1 MKKILCN
8 LLLLWLV
15 AFSCYAQNHVVK
27 GRVTD
32 ERGDP
37 LPGVT
42 VSLKGGSAR
51 TATSQDGTYSLNIP
65 PKTQPVVLVY
75 SFIGYQTKELD
86 AKGLLTLD
94 VKMDITVTKDLSE
107 IVVTAL
113 NIPREKKSLGYAMQG
128 VNVNDMTEA
137 RATNITDLLD
147 GKVAGLQIT
156 TSGQPTGST
165 RVLLRGPGSITGNN
179 QPLWVVDGVPI
190 DNNDS
195 NGQVG
200 NLDYGNNAADL
211 NPDDI
216 ESVQVLKGPNAA
228 ALYGSKAANG
238 AILVT
243 TKKGKKNAGWGLS
256 YNGNYMLSQVLQF
269 PDYQYEYGEGGS
281 GRFSGTLVGPPGQG
295 IIQAGTGGGRN
306 WGGPLF
312 GEPYLAV
319 NGQQI
324 TYSPQE
330 GVVNSLFQKG
340 YQSSQNVA
348 LSNADDKSAVRF
360 SYTRGDATD
369 VIQKQ
374 NQVRKNNF
382 QLNISRDFTPRIRIE
397 SRIQY
402 IQETVT
408 NRTYRNEDPANPFN
422 YFNQAVLSIPLSSL
436 IPWKAANGNAFN
448 AGGQSNIE
456 NPYWDINENGN
467 QDTHNNIIGGV
478 TATIKILDGL
488 SFRAQ
493 ESGNMYWGNRYTFIQ
508 KGSLS
513 NINGQYSEFQ
523 QNNRIWNSEGLFSYN
538 KRLHNFSI
546 VANLGGNLRYT
557 NYYNTS
563 ATTNQLLVH
572 DVRALSNNASV
583 ITANE
588 NFLKSRVNSV
598 YGLASIGYKDFL
610 YVEATGRNDWSSTLP
625 PKNAS
630 FFYPSVS
637 GSFVFTELWK
647 DIPKSILSFGKLR
660 ASIAKV
666 GNDTSPFNLYNS
678 FITSGVFN
686 GVSFLSFESQLKN
699 SNLKPEQTTS
709 TEIGLELHFLNNRLT
724 LDGDVYKSKTV
735 NQLLTPNTPAEFG
748 FSSQVINAGEVQN
761 KGIELTLSGTPIKTK
776 DFNWDAVYNFSLNR
790 NKVVSLTNGITSV
803 LLGRT
808 GTVFNYAEVGK
819 PLGVLRGEDQVY
831 DAKGNAIIDPA
842 KGIPIY
848 TSQLTNNTP
857 VVIGYASPK
866 AIMSF
871 GSTFRYKQFSFNF
884 LASARIGG
892 SLYSGTN
899 SRNFTSGGAAATL
912 VGRDEWLFSDG
923 VLGEND
929 NERKGITSILNKP
942 YPNGGRVQGAI
953 WSGYFPLTDASGKLV
968 FDANGNYIA
977 DLTRPNNIYISPQTY
992 WQQTGH
998 VSHLYTYDAS
1008 YVKLSQVI
1016 LTYALPSRWL
1026 RGSVFR
1032 SAQISAAGRNIWT
1045 IFQKTP
1051 KGIDPESAAFSGNAQ
1066 GIEQGGSLPYATY
1079 GIDFK
1084 VSL

>member
-1 MKKILCN
+1 M
-8 LLLLWLV
+8 WLV
-15 AFSCYAQNHVVK
+15 ALSCYAQNHVVK

-32 ERGDP
+32 ERDQP

-42 VSLKGGSAR
+42 VTLKGTSVRA
-51 TATSQDGTYSLNIP
+51 ATNQDGGYSINIP
-65 PKTQPVVLVY
+65 ANASSEVLAF
-75 SFIGYQTKELD
+75 SFIGYQTKELNV
-86 AKGLLTLD
+86 KGLVTIN
-94 VKMDITVTKDLSE
+94 VKMDVSISKDLTE
-107 IVVTAL
+107 VVVTAL
-113 NIPREKKSLGYAMQG
+113 NIPREKKALGYSSQG
-128 VNVNDMTEA
+128 VNVDDLTEA

-147 GKVAGLQIT
+147 GKIAGLQIT

-165 RVLLRGPGSITGNN
+165 RVLLRGAGSITGNN

-216 ESVQVLKGPNAA
+216 ESIQVLKGPNAA

-243 TKKGKKNAGWGLS
+243 TKKGKKNSGWGLS

-269 PDYQYEYGEGGS
+269 PDYQYEYGEGS
-281 GRFSGTLVGPPGQG
+281 NGRFSGTLVGPPGAG
-295 IIQAGTGGGRN
+295 VIQAGTGGGRN

-312 GEPYLAV
+312 NDPYLAV
-319 NGQQI
+319 NGQPI
-324 TYSPQE
+324 TYSSQE
-330 GVVNSLFQKG
+330 GAVSALFKKG
-340 YQSSQNVA
+340 YQSSQNFA
-348 LSNADDKSAVRF
+348 FSNADDKSSVRF

-369 VIQKQ
+369 VIQNQ

-382 QLNISRDFTPRIRIE
+382 QLNISRDFTPRIKIE
-397 SRIQY
+397 SRLQY

-436 IPWKAANGNAFN
+436 IPWKDANGNAFN
-448 AGGQSNIE
+448 AGGQANIE

-478 TATIKILDGL
+478 TATIKIVKGL
-488 SFRAQ
+488 NFRAQ
-493 ESGNMYWGNRYTFIQ
+493 ESGNLYWGNRYTFIQ

-513 NINGQYSEFQ
+513 NVNGQYSEFQ
-523 QNNRIWNSEGLFSYN
+523 QNNRIWNSEGLFTYN
-538 KRLHNFSI
+538 SRFKDFSI
-546 VANLGGNLRYT
+546 SANFGGNLRYT
-557 NYYNTS
+557 NYYNTQ

-572 DVRALSNNASV
+572 DVRALSNNGSV

-588 NFLKSRVNSV
+588 SFSRSQVNSL
-598 YGLASIGYKDFL
+598 YGLASVGYKDFL
-610 YVEATGRNDWSSTLP
+610 YVDVTGRNDWSSTLP
-625 PKNAS
+625 PENAS

-647 DIPKSILSFGKLR
+647 NIPKSILTFGKLR

-666 GNDTSPFNLYNS
+666 GNDTNPFNLYNS
-678 FITSGVFN
+678 FGSSGVFN
-686 GVSFLSFESQLKN
+686 GVSYLSFETQLKN

-709 TEIGLELHFLNNRLT
+709 TELGLELHFLNNRLS
-724 LDGDVYKSKTV
+724 LDGDVYRSKTV
-735 NQLLTPNTPAEFG
+735 NQLLTPNTPPEYG
-748 FSSQVINAGEVQN
+748 FSSQVINAGEVEN
-761 KGIELTLSGTPIKTK
+761 KGIELTLTGTPIKTK
-776 DFNWDAVYNFSLNR
+776 NFSWDAVYNFSLNR
-790 NKVVSLTNGITSV
+790 NKVVSLTSGVSSV

-808 GTVFNYAEVGK
+808 GSVFNYAEVGQ
-819 PLGVLRGEDQVY
+819 PLGVLRGENQVY
-831 DAKGNAIIDPA
+831 DANGNAIIDPT

-848 TSQLTNNTP
+848 TSQLANNSP
-857 VVIGYASPK
+857 VIIGYASPR
-866 AIMSF
+866 ALMSF
-871 GSTFRYKQFSFNF
+871 GSTVRYKQFSLNF
-884 LASARIGG
+884 LASSRIGG
-892 SLYSGTN
+892 QLYSGTN
-899 SRNFTSGGAAATL
+899 NRNFTSGGAAATL
-912 VGRDEWLFSDG
+912 NGRADWLFSDG

-942 YPNGGRVQGAI
+942 YPNYGRTQGALYQ
-953 WSGYFPLTDASGKLV
+953 GYFPLVDGSGKPI

-977 DLTRPNNIYISPQTY
+977 DLTKPNNIYISPQTY

-998 VSHLYTYDAS
+998 ISHLYTYDAS

-1016 LTYALPSRWL
+1016 LTYQLPSQWL
-1026 RGSVFR
+1026 RKSVFR
-1032 SAQISAAGRNIWT
+1032 TAQISAVGRNVWT

-1079 GIDFK
+1079 GIDLK

>member
-1 MKKILCN
+1 M
-8 LLLLWLV
+8 WLV
-15 AFSCYAQNHVVK
+15 ALSCYAQNHVVK

-32 ERGDP
+32 ERDQP

-42 VSLKGGSAR
+42 VTLKGTSVRA
-51 TATSQDGTYSLNIP
+51 ATNQDGGYSINIP
-65 PKTQPVVLVY
+65 ANASSEVLAF
-75 SFIGYQTKELD
+75 SFIGYQTKELNV
-86 AKGLLTLD
+86 KGLVTIN
-94 VKMDITVTKDLSE
+94 VKMDVSISKDLTE
-107 IVVTAL
+107 VVVTAL
-113 NIPREKKSLGYAMQG
+113 NIPREKKALGYSSQG
-128 VNVNDMTEA
+128 VNVDDLTEA

-147 GKVAGLQIT
+147 GKIAGLQIT

-165 RVLLRGPGSITGNN
+165 RVLLRGAGSITGNN

-216 ESVQVLKGPNAA
+216 ESIQVLKGPNAA

-243 TKKGKKNAGWGLS
+243 TKKGKKNSGWGLS

-269 PDYQYEYGEGGS
+269 PDYQYEYGEGS
-281 GRFSGTLVGPPGQG
+281 NGRFSGTLVGPPGAG
-295 IIQAGTGGGRN
+295 VIQAGTGGGRN

-312 GEPYLAV
+312 NDPYLAV
-319 NGQQI
+319 NGQPI
-324 TYSPQE
+324 TYSSQE
-330 GVVNSLFQKG
+330 GAVSALFKKG
-340 YQSSQNVA
+340 YQSSQNFA
-348 LSNADDKSAVRF
+348 FSNADDKSSVRF

-369 VIQKQ
+369 VIQNQ

-382 QLNISRDFTPRIRIE
+382 QLNISRDFTPKIKIE
-397 SRIQY
+397 SRLQY

-436 IPWKAANGNAFN
+436 IPWKDANGNAFN
-448 AGGQSNIE
+448 AGGQANIE

-478 TATIKILDGL
+478 TATIKIVKGL
-488 SFRAQ
+488 NFRAQ
-493 ESGNMYWGNRYTFIQ
+493 ESGNLYWGNRYTFIQ

-513 NINGQYSEFQ
+513 NVNGQYSEFQ
-523 QNNRIWNSEGLFSYN
+523 QNNRIWNSEGLFTYN
-538 KRLHNFSI
+538 SRFKDFSI
-546 VANLGGNLRYT
+546 SANFGGNLRYT
-557 NYYNTS
+557 NYYNTQ

-572 DVRALSNNASV
+572 DVRALSNNGSV

-588 NFLKSRVNSV
+588 SFSRSQVNSL
-598 YGLASIGYKDFL
+598 YGLASVGYKDFL
-610 YVEATGRNDWSSTLP
+610 YVDVTGRNDWSSTLP
-625 PKNAS
+625 PENAS

-647 DIPKSILSFGKLR
+647 NIPKSILTFGKLR

-666 GNDTSPFNLYNS
+666 GNDTNPFNLYNS
-678 FITSGVFN
+678 FVSSGVFN
-686 GVSFLSFESQLKN
+686 GVSYLSFETQLKN

-709 TEIGLELHFLNNRLT
+709 TELGLELHFLNNRLS
-724 LDGDVYKSKTV
+724 LDGDVYRSKTV
-735 NQLLTPNTPAEFG
+735 NQLLTPNTPPEYG
-748 FSSQVINAGEVQN
+748 FSSQVINAGEVEN
-761 KGIELTLSGTPIKTK
+761 KGIELTLTGTPIKTK
-776 DFNWDAVYNFSLNR
+776 NFSWDAVYNFSLNR
-790 NKVVSLTNGITSV
+790 NKVVSLTSGVSSV

-808 GTVFNYAEVGK
+808 GSVFNYAEVGQ
-819 PLGVLRGEDQVY
+819 PLGVLRGENQVY
-831 DAKGNAIIDPA
+831 DANGNAIIDPT

-848 TSQLTNNTP
+848 TSQLANNSP
-857 VVIGYASPK
+857 VIIGYASPR
-866 AIMSF
+866 ALMSF
-871 GSTFRYKQFSFNF
+871 GSTVRYKQFSLNF
-884 LASARIGG
+884 LASSRIGG
-892 SLYSGTN
+892 QLYSGTN
-899 SRNFTSGGAAATL
+899 NRNFTSGGAAATL
-912 VGRDEWLFSDG
+912 NGRADWLFSDG

-942 YPNGGRVQGAI
+942 YPNYGRTQGALYQ
-953 WSGYFPLTDASGKLV
+953 GYFPLVDGSGKPI

-977 DLTRPNNIYISPQTY
+977 DLTKPNNIYISPQTY

-998 VSHLYTYDAS
+998 ISHLYTYDAS

-1016 LTYALPSRWL
+1016 LTYQLPSQWL
-1026 RGSVFR
+1026 RKSVFR
-1032 SAQISAAGRNIWT
+1032 TAQISAVGRNVWT

-1079 GIDFK
+1079 GIDLK